1 VTTTT
6 VNTVTETPPY
16 CYQAVG
22 NGPQEVRSQY
32 VLRGNVLSFGFPAG
46 YHRELPLVIDPYL
59 VFSTYSGSFTDNWG
73 FTATYDEAGNL
84 YSGGI
89 EFGNR
94 FPVSTGAFQVNFSG
108 QIDVAV
114 LKYNPEGSQ
123 LLYATYVGGG
133 GVEVPHSLIVNKA
146 DELVIL
152 GTTASTN
159 FPTTAGAYDRQLSR
173 GASADPLSYLY
184 YNQQGNLTTA
194 QGGIR
199 YLNGSDL
206 FVTKLN
212 ATGTELLGS
221 TYLGGT
227 ANDGLHMVDKPL
239 LLNERNASTTPIINN
254 YGDQF
259 RGDVNVDD
267 AGNIYIAST
276 TTSANFPTVN
286 AAQTTMRGPQDA
298 VVCQF
303 SPDLSALLWSTY
315 LGGSGIDVASSL
327 RIGASGSVYVCGG
340 TTSRDLPVGAGVVK
354 PALNDNQDGFVAR
367 LSPTS
372 AAPVLSYLGTA
383 QLDQAYL
390 IDLDGNENVYVMGLT
405 LGQYPV
411 TGNVYRNGNSG
422 QFIHALNNTFTQ
434 TLFSTVIGSGRQSPD
449 ISPTAFMVSDCGFIY
464 LTGWGRRDQSAI
476 RRAHQ
481 QHGGPARNA
490 RRVAE
495 HDFRRRLLPG
505 DPVEQRRF
513 APLRQLYRQ
522 PHPAEPRGR
531 GHVPVPE
538 RRYHLPRRVRLP
550 RRQRLSHH
558 AQRVVAGQQREFGPE
573 PGRQRRLQQPG
584 FQVCPQHP
592 ASRL

>member
-46 YHRELPLVIDPYL
+46 YRRELPLVIDPYL

-194 QGGIR
+194 R
-199 YLNGSDL
+199 
-206 FVTKLN
+206 
-212 ATGTELLGS
+212 A
-221 TYLGGT
+221 
-227 ANDGLHMVDKPL
+227 GLD
-239 LLNERNASTTPIINN
+239 T
-254 YGDQF
+254 
-259 RGDVNVDD
+259 
-267 AGNIYIAST
+267 
-276 TTSANFPTVN
+276 
-286 AAQTTMRGPQDA
+286 
-298 VVCQF
+298 
-303 SPDLSALLWSTY
+303 
-315 LGGSGIDVASSL
+315 
-327 RIGASGSVYVCGG
+327 
-340 TTSRDLPVGAGVVK
+340 
-354 PALNDNQDGFVAR
+354 
-367 LSPTS
+367 
-372 AAPVLSYLGTA
+372 
-383 QLDQAYL
+383 
-390 IDLDGNENVYVMGLT
+390 
-405 LGQYPV
+405 
-411 TGNVYRNGNSG
+411 
-422 QFIHALNNTFTQ
+422 
-434 TLFSTVIGSGRQSPD
+434 
-449 ISPTAFMVSDCGFIY
+449 
-464 LTGWGRRDQSAI
+464 
-476 RRAHQ
+476 
-481 QHGGPARNA
+481 
-490 RRVAE
+490 
-495 HDFRRRLLPG
+495 
-505 DPVEQRRF
+505 
-513 APLRQLYRQ
+513 
-522 PHPAEPRGR
+522 
-531 GHVPVPE
+531 
-538 RRYHLPRRVRLP
+538 
-550 RRQRLSHH
+550 
-558 AQRVVAGQQREFGPE
+558 
-573 PGRQRRLQQPG
+573 
-584 FQVCPQHP
+584 
-592 ASRL
+592 